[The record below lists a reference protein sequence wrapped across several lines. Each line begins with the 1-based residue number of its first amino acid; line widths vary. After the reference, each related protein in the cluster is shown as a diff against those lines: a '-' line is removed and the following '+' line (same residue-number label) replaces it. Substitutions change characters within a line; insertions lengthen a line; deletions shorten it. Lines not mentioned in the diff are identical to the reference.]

1 MFRTAALLFACLAAA
16 TAEER
21 SMTLREAVET
31 ALKQNPD
38 IALARLDEQKARQ
51 GIRIAKDPFIPRIT
65 VGSGLA
71 YTQGFPMSV
80 EGSAPT
86 VFQANALSTI
96 FNRPQSYAVA
106 QAKETARGASLAVA
120 GKRDEV
126 AYRVASIYLD
136 AERAARIGALAEKDA
151 ESLQRVLDAVHA
163 QVAEGRALP
172 LAQKQAEYELARVRS
187 LALGLQDDLATAETS
202 LALAVGMGP
211 EDRVRPVQEE
221 RPAPA
226 LPASAEAAV
235 GAALD
240 SNKDLRRL
248 ESEMI
253 AKRLE
258 AKGQKAGRL
267 PRADLIAQ
275 YGLLAKFNNYDLFFS
290 HFQRNNGQVGVSF
303 QWPLFTGPGLAAQ
316 AEQTAAD
323 LARLRIEY
331 NNTRNR
337 ISSEMQGAFRQLAK
351 AQSDADLARLGLD
364 VAREQLSV
372 NLSQLEEGRASMRQ
386 VEEARASEHDR
397 WISFYDAQYAVER
410 ARWNVLRLTG
420 GLTGTIAAL
429 K

>member
-1 MFRTAALLFACLAAA
+1 
-16 TAEER
+16 
-21 SMTLREAVET
+21 MTLRQVVET
-31 ALKQNPD
+31 ALNQNPD
-38 IALARLDEQKARQ
+38 IALARLDEAKARQ
-51 GIRIAKDPFIPRIT
+51 GIRVARDPFVPRIT

-86 VFQANALSTI
+86 VFQANATSTL
-96 FNRPQSYAVA
+96 FNRPQTYAVA
-106 QAKETARGASLAVA
+106 QAKENARGASLAVA
-120 GKRDEV
+120 AKRDEV
-126 AYRVASIYLD
+126 AFRAASLYLD
-136 AERAARIGALAEKDA
+136 AERAARIGGLASKDA
-151 ESLQRVLDAVHA
+151 ESLQRVLDAVRA

-172 LAQKQAEYELARVRS
+172 LAEKQAGYELAKAR
-187 LALGLQDDLATAETS
+187 ALTSGIQDDLAAAETS
-202 LALAVGMGP
+202 LALALGLGAG
-211 EDRVRPVQEE
+211 DRVRPAAED
-221 RPAPA
+221 RAMPAM
-226 LPASAEAAV
+226 PASVDAAI

-248 ESEMI
+248 ESEML

-258 AKGQKAGRL
+258 SSGQKAARL

-275 YGLLAKFNNYDLFFS
+275 YGLLAKFNNYDQYFQR
-290 HFQRNNGQVGVSF
+290 FQRNNGQVGVAL
-303 QWPLFTGPGLAAQ
+303 QWAVFTGPGLSAQ
-316 AEQTAAD
+316 LEQTAAD

-331 NNTRNR
+331 NNARNR
-337 ISSEMQGAFRQLAK
+337 ISSEIQGSFRQLAK

-372 NLSQLEEGRASMRQ
+372 NLSQLEEGRAQLRQ
-386 VEEARASEHDR
+386 VEEARAAENDR

-420 GLTGTIAAL
+420 ALAESIEAL